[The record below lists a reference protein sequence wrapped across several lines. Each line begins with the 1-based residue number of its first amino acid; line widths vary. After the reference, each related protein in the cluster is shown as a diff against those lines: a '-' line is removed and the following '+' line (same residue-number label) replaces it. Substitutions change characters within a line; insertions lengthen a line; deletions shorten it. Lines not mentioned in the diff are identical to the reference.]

1 MPIDRV
7 EAIAKIIERHPGAI
21 ERVHALITP
30 ERAFAA
36 FKQISDTR
44 APTLMAR
51 HTRGRVIEGLLGAA
65 QRDGSCAAGLRY
77 LHNLHGSG
85 AVALSL
91 GASECKPIWCF
102 AHIDTISFLSGALG
116 AEGYALTPFC
126 EAKQSDGR
134 RAAHAMALDPDSHA
148 LSTIA
153 HGWLVTRNGAHFFDT
168 PVRDLPLSTRVVYS
182 SEAEWDRVTGM
193 IHGCIDDAAGAAALT
208 LAAMALSACDVN
220 ALFVFNDEEE
230 GPVAPG
236 PQAFARGSAR
246 LLHRTPRESLPELI
260 TVTDTHDVGQDA
272 GGELRAGRFGSGA
285 CFAAF
290 ASHARGGVT
299 PPPLLAFQRD
309 LSRYLSGQGVR
320 LIENGSYVGRS
331 DDASAILATPNVA
344 LIGCP
349 GAYAHFAQR
358 PRIHVS
364 DLVDLAKT
372 LAVYC
377 LVAQDDA
384 WRERVLG

>member
-1 MPIDRV
+1 MPIDRI
-7 EAIAKIIERHPGAI
+7 EAIAQIIARYPGVIERA
-21 ERVHALITP
+21 HALITP
-30 ERAFAA
+30 ERAFAL
-36 FKQISDTR
+36 FKRISDTR
-44 APTLMAR
+44 APTLLAR
-51 HTRGRVIEGLLGAA
+51 HTRGRVIEGLLGEA
-65 QRDGSCAAGLRY
+65 QREGVCAASLRY

-91 GASECKPIWCF
+91 GKSDRKPIWCF
-102 AHIDTISFLSGALG
+102 AHIDTISFLTGALS

-134 RAAHAMALDPDSHA
+134 RAAQAMALDPESQA
-148 LSTIA
+148 LTTIA
-153 HGWLVTRNGAHFFDT
+153 RGWLVTRNGAHCFDT
-168 PVRDLPLSTRVVYS
+168 PARDLPPATRVVYS
-182 SEAEWDRVTGM
+182 SEAEWDRATGM

-208 LAAMALSACDVN
+208 LAAMALSSCDVN
-220 ALFVFNDEEE
+220 VLFVLNDEEE

-246 LLHRTPRESLPELI
+246 LLHRAPRESLPELI

-272 GGELRAGRFGSGA
+272 DGGLRADRFGTGA

-290 ASHARGGVT
+290 ASLARGGVT
-299 PPPLLAFQRD
+299 PPPLLDFQRD
-309 LSRYLSGQGVR
+309 LSRYLSSQGVR
-320 LIENGSYVGRS
+320 LIENGNYVGRS
-331 DDASAILATPNVA
+331 DDASAILSTPNVA
-344 LIGCP
+344 LVGCP

-384 WRERVLG
+384 WRARVLG